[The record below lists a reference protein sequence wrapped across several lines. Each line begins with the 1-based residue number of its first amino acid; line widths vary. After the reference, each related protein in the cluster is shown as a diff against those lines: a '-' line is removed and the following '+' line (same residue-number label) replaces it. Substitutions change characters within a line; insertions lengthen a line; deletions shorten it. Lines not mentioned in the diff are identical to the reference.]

1 MSSTYSVI
9 QHQLYLLNNVPDM
22 TKAKAYDIARKEF
35 YKHRLQEEV
44 EQRIAHEEALAVG
57 AYFDQSM
64 VERGMEL
71 ENQEYERWK
80 KWSEK
85 EASSFDQRTDSLLG
99 VSSGE
104 APAPQE
110 DQNSLNV
117 EAQETPGFANAFPQ
131 QNPTSGWTSSRLS

>member
-1 MSSTYSVI
+1 
-9 QHQLYLLNNVPDM
+9 M

-85 EASSFDQRTDSLLG
+85 EASSLDQRTDSLLG
-99 VSSGE
+99 VNSGE
-104 APAPQE
+104 AVAPQE
-110 DQNSLNV
+110 DQNSPNA
-117 EAQETPGFANAFPQ
+117 EAQGTPGLANAFSQ
-131 QNPTSGWTSSRLS
+131 QNPTFG